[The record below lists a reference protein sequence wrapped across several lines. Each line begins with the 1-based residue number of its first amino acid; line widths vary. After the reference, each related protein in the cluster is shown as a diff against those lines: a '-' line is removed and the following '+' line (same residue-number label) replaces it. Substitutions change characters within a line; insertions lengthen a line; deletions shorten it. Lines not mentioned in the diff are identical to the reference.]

1 MKDTRADAKLKNLS
15 EEDHEFLWTMRNP
28 SDDGEKVKLEDVR
41 VYCKNE
47 LGVEVSLSTLHEF
60 YSWLSLKKRMEAAQA
75 RAEQTRLELLKDSAV
90 NAADVE
96 RVAQAVFTAESL
108 EAGNVAAYVALAKL
122 RLQSRALDQ
131 DERRIKLLEENA
143 ANAKKKL
150 ETLARESK
158 GGLTA
163 ETLKVIEEAAGLL

>member
-15 EEDHEFLWTMRNP
+15 EEDLEFLWIMRNP

-41 VYCKNE
+41 VYCQNE
-47 LGVEVSLSTLHEF
+47 LGVTVSLSTLHEF

-75 RAEQTRLELLKDSAV
+75 RADQTRMEMLKDSSIS
-90 NAADVE
+90 AADVE

-108 EAGNVAAYVALAKL
+108 DAGNVAAYVALAKL

-131 DERRIKLLEENA
+131 DERRIELLEKKAAQADAATKVVGNA
-143 ANAKKKL
+143 DLSESEKAAKL
-150 ETLARESK
+150 REIF
-158 GGLTA
+158 GA
-163 ETLKVIEEAAGLL
+163 